1 MADTTITQ
9 TKYAME
15 FTTAYEQKESWLR
28 GTVTTE
34 GEVNGDTFVFII
46 ESTADS
52 AVERGAN
59 GNIPYASDDQSSA
72 SCTLKE
78 YHHLARKN
86 RFKIFSSSAPQRV
99 SMARRGV
106 VSINNKTDSLI
117 LSQLGTTTYT
127 TNSGTGA
134 ANSLALMLEAT
145 AILDANYVPNDGNR
159 YGLLTPKAMAQ
170 AMKINQFSS
179 RDWVDENAK
188 PYMKLTPWREWAGV
202 KWTMHPN
209 LSGKGTSSAAC
220 LVYHKFACGHALN
233 KGDIQTKVGENE
245 EHDYSWARATSYQGA
260 KALQLA
266 GIVKLVHDDT
276 ASL

>member
-1 MADTTITQ
+1 MADTTILQ
-9 TKYAME
+9 TKYSLE
-15 FTTAYEQKESWLR
+15 FTAAYEQKESWLR

-46 ESTADS
+46 ESTADT

-59 GNIPYASDDQSSA
+59 GNIPYANDDQSSA

-86 RFKIFSSSAPQRV
+86 RFRIFASSAPQRL
-99 SMARRGV
+99 SMASRGV
-106 VSINNKTDSLI
+106 VSINNKTDALI
-117 LSQLGTTTYT
+117 LAQLGTTTYT

-134 ANSLALMLEAT
+134 ANSLALMLEASS
-145 AILDANYVPNDGNR
+145 ILDTNYVPNDGNR

-179 RDWVDENAK
+179 GDWVSDK
-188 PYMKLTPWREWAGV
+188 PFMRMTPWRQWNNI

-209 LSGKGTSSAAC
+209 LTNKGANNAAC
-220 LVYHKFACGHALN
+220 LVYHKFAAGHAMN

-260 KALQLA
+260 KALQIA

-276 ASL
+276 AAL